1 MLFFSNQSI
10 AIECKT
16 ISNVTVLIN
25 KLNRLSFYVCDE
37 ESSKEHVLLAPCVS
51 PVFWCA
57 NVNKFLMS
65 REKKRLQQILQ
76 RAFSAV
82 KYRQWNHEIRSRENK

>member
-1 MLFFSNQSI
+1 MRYSFSFFSNQSI

-25 KLNRLSFYVCDE
+25 KLNRFCVCDE

-57 NVNKFLMS
+57 NVNKFFDVAG
-65 REKKRLQQILQ
+65 KKKDYNK
-76 RAFSAV
+76 FSSELLV
-82 KYRQWNHEIRSRENK
+82 P